1 MKGMDSR
8 SESHWRLK
16 MAVGINIISGD
27 IVITEQGTFDI
38 LSPALKCSRDL
49 KKFLLTSI
57 EFYGNETTYSRYNP
71 TYGTELDNK
80 LLYSGLSR
88 QGIID
93 TVTMKLNEALNNYI
107 SLQEKRVNLDLQEV
121 ITNITFDVLF
131 SLDDPTTLLI
141 KILYTTLS
149 GTVVTLE
156 NFSQKVI

>member
-1 MKGMDSR
+1 
-8 SESHWRLK
+8 

-27 IVITEQGTFDI
+27 VVITEHGTFDM
-38 LSPALKCSRDL
+38 LSPAQKCSRDL
-49 KKFLLTSI
+49 KKFLLTST
-57 EFYGNETTYSRYNP
+57 EFYDNKTTYPRYNP

-131 SLDDPTTLLI
+131 SIDDPTTLLI
-141 KILYTTLS
+141 SILYQTIS
-149 GTVVTLE
+149 GNVITLE
-156 NFSQKVI
+156 TFSQKVT